1 MPKRYRSQAIYHRKP
16 RQRRHSGELAGS
28 RADPLDILRATIDQ
42 LPRATSLDDLL
53 ERTITSLH
61 DRMGNSVTAIMQL
74 LPDSATLYARS
85 FLSSQPY
92 GGSLMLSIHKG
103 LVGAAASARQTVVA
117 NDVSTDQRHVPAEG
131 WDTRSELCVPIIT
144 HHGLWGILNL
154 ESERANAFPQR
165 VVKIAEIVAQQLA
178 IAVENTALIDQ
189 AHEQT
194 LLLERRARELAQV
207 LDLNNHLRVSM
218 DLNTL
223 LQHQADAIGRIMG
236 FQSVVVNLVDVELNH
251 VWVAATFGCTP
262 EEQALLR
269 DATYR
274 WDTFFGDNPEQFQVS
289 RSYFIPAEANFN
301 VPGVYIKANVDGRA
315 AHEWQAEDMLMI
327 PIANHRGEI
336 FGIFS
341 VDDPIDRQRPS
352 LATIQG
358 LEIFAAHAAA
368 AIENVRLFAQS
379 NAALEALKQSNDQQA
394 RLLDTV
400 QRTQAELIN
409 ASKLAA
415 VGTLAAGVAHE
426 FNNLLAGMHGY
437 AELGQLGALEEK
449 DEALEIIRRTCQ
461 RGVQITRRLL
471 TFARQTDGAR
481 DLTQIDEI
489 ADGALQL
496 ISWDLARAQIAV
508 VRDYRS
514 NTAVWTESG
523 QIMQV
528 VLNLLSNARDATP
541 PGGSVTVTT
550 RDNQDWVEIAV
561 ADTGS
566 GIAETI
572 RDRIFEPFVTTKGA
586 LGGSAVAGTGLG
598 LSVSYGIVQAH
609 DGRLLVE
616 SASGK
621 GSTFTIQLP
630 RHFEILPAAPPAA
643 SPATPPAAPALPLHI
658 LVVDDEAPVRTVV
671 AQILTRAGHIV
682 AQASDGLDAL
692 SRSDSERWDLIISDV
707 TMPGLDGPNLIGQLR
722 ARGIT
727 TPAILMTGR
736 VDGGGL
742 GQDQSS
748 DMITVMAKPFDRA
761 KLLATIGSAVGRE
774 SERLRVKD

>member
-1 MPKRYRSQAIYHRKP
+1 MPKRQRSQNIYD
-16 RQRRHSGELAGS
+16 RQQKTKRHARMAAV
-28 RADPLDILRATIDQ
+28 RAEPLDILRATIDQ
-42 LPRATSLDDLL
+42 MPRAISLDDLL
-53 ERTITSLH
+53 DRTIATLH
-61 DRMGNSVTAIMQL
+61 QMMGNSVTAVMQL
-74 LPDSATLYARS
+74 LPDGATLYGRSVQSAR
-85 FLSSQPY
+85 PY
-92 GGSLMLSIHKG
+92 PGTPTLPIQKG
-103 LVGAAASARQTVVA
+103 LMGAAASARQTVVA
-117 NDVSTDQRHVPAEG
+117 NKVSTDPRYIPVEG

-165 VVKIAEIVAQQLA
+165 IVHIAEIVAKQLA
-178 IAVENTALIDQ
+178 IAVENTSLIDQ

-194 LLLERRARELAQV
+194 LLLERRAHELAQV
-207 LDLNNHLRVSM
+207 LDLNSHLRASM

-236 FQSVVVNLVDVELNH
+236 FQSVVVNLIDIKRNL
-251 VWVAATFGCTP
+251 VWVATTYGCTL

-269 DATYR
+269 EATYH
-274 WDTFFGDNPEQFQVS
+274 WDTFFGDDPQRFLVS
-289 RSYFIPAEANFN
+289 HSYFIPSEASYT
-301 VPGVYIKANVDGRA
+301 PEGVYIRPTLDERA
-315 AHEWQAEDMLMI
+315 PHEWQADDMLMI

-336 FGIFS
+336 FGVFS

-358 LEIFAAHAAA
+358 LEICASHTAA
-368 AIENVRLFAQS
+368 AIENVRLFAQAQ
-379 NAALEALKQSNDQQA
+379 AALEALKQSNDQQT

-400 QRTQAELIN
+400 QRTQAELIT

-437 AELGQLGALEEK
+437 AELGQLGTLEEK

-471 TFARQTDGAR
+471 TFGRPSDGTRELAR
-481 DLTQIDEI
+481 IDEI
-489 ADGALQL
+489 AEGALQL
-496 ISWDLARAQIAV
+496 ISWELVRAQIAV

-514 NTAVWTESG
+514 TTTIWAESG

-541 PGGSVTVTT
+541 PGGAVTITT
-550 RDNQDWVEIAV
+550 CDSEEWVDLTV

-572 RDRIFEPFVTTKGA
+572 RERIFEPFVTTKGA
-586 LGGSAVAGTGLG
+586 LGGSTVAGTGLG

-609 DGRLLVE
+609 DGRLLVK
-616 SASGK
+616 STIGT
-621 GSTFTIQLP
+621 GSSFTIRLP
-630 RHFEILPAAPPAA
+630 RHFEILPAEPPAE
-643 SPATPPAAPALPLHI
+643 PPPTTKLPLQI
-658 LVVDDEAPVRTVV
+658 LVVDDEAPVRAVV
-671 AQILTRAGHIV
+671 AQILARAGHTV
-682 AQASDGLDAL
+682 TQAGDGLDAL
-692 SRSDSERWDLIISDV
+692 ARSAHERWDLIISDV

-722 ARGIT
+722 ARGIA
-727 TPAILMTGR
+727 TPVILMTGR
-736 VDGGGL
+736 VDSDGL
-742 GQDQSS
+742 AHAQGS
-748 DMITVMAKPFDRA
+748 DTISVLAKPFDRA
-761 KLLATIGSAVGRE
+761 TLLAAVGTAIGRE
-774 SERLRVKD
+774 LKIEN